1 MKKYL
6 FTFLGLFMTIIGVVC
21 TYLFFK
27 NEFSWMTI
35 IYCLGSVILLGPAI
49 EKWTQFFKNL
59 L

>member
-35 IYCLGSVILLGPAI
+35 IYCLGSIILLEPAI
-49 EKWTQFFKNL
+49 EKWTQFFKNIL
-59 L
+59 